1 MRTGQTQRR
10 KIKAGQVLARP
21 VEAVQRELDLGQAGE
36 RTIERFEQAAHGCA
50 DVERGTNT
58 RTGVVIGVE
67 IMACSILELEGA
79 AQAARL
85 DRRLAIGQ
93 QLVEA
98 LAEAGLAVFHYQ
110 AKEALALIN
119 GTQLMCAV
127 GGLALARGELIQFL
141 DADDLLHPQKL
152 ERQVRLS
159 LEDPKAIVYCD
170 YVVQDIDSGQVLE
183 IPKRECEG
191 LDPVVFA
198 IRAERLQT
206 SAPLHRKAALLEI
219 GGFDESLPCAQ
230 EYDLH
235 IRLACHGYRW
245 RHLRE
250 VLYTLRRRK
259 NSVSSDYARV
269 INIHP
274 RIMRRAR
281 EILVEPNEWTEIRAE
296 EMAGKLAHGA
306 RVLLR
311 LNRVSEARRLETE
324 AAAFHWSAGLR
335 LAYSSIGRLLRRL
348 IGPVKTEKLREWA
361 KWARVVA

>member
-1 MRTGQTQRR
+1 MQNTLPETPLVSIIIPCYNAERYVGEAIESALAQTYPNKEVILIDDGSTDGSLDVIRSFGEAIRWETG
-10 KIKAGQVLARP
+10 P
-21 VEAVQRELDLGQAGE
+21 N
-36 RTIERFEQAAHGCA
+36 
-50 DVERGTNT
+50 RG
-58 RTGVVIGVE
+58 G
-67 IMACSILELEGA
+67 S
-79 AQAARL
+79 AARN
-85 DRRLAIGQ
+85 R
-93 QLVEA
+93 
-98 LAEAGLAVFHYQ
+98 
-110 AKEALALIN
+110 
-119 GTQLMCAV
+119 
-127 GGLALARGELIQFL
+127 GLALARGELIQFL

-348 IGPVKTEKLREWA
+348 IGPIKTEKLREWA

>member
-1 MRTGQTQRR
+1 MMQNTLPETPLVSIIIPCYNAERYVGEAIESALAQTYPNKEVILIDDGSTDGSLDVIRSFGEAIRWETG
-10 KIKAGQVLARP
+10 P
-21 VEAVQRELDLGQAGE
+21 N
-36 RTIERFEQAAHGCA
+36 
-50 DVERGTNT
+50 RG
-58 RTGVVIGVE
+58 G
-67 IMACSILELEGA
+67 S
-79 AQAARL
+79 AARN
-85 DRRLAIGQ
+85 R
-93 QLVEA
+93 
-98 LAEAGLAVFHYQ
+98 
-110 AKEALALIN
+110 
-119 GTQLMCAV
+119 
-127 GGLALARGELIQFL
+127 GLALARGELIQFL

-348 IGPVKTEKLREWA
+348 IGPIKTEKLREWA